1 LSVRR
6 CIDDIDLQKSMKTQ
20 RSDARALAAI
30 FSGHGQPFRLE
41 EFSIPQPGRGELL
54 VDIACSTI
62 CGSDLHTWHGR
73 RMEPTPCILG
83 HEIVGRIAAFGVDAP
98 RTDLTGQS
106 LQEGDRITWTI
117 AASCGGCFFCKRGL
131 PQKCEH
137 LFKYGHNAIA
147 PGKEFSGGFAEC
159 CILTAGTG
167 IVKLPDAL
175 SDSLAAPA
183 NCAVSTVAAAMRL
196 AENLE
201 GATVAVL
208 GCGVLGVNAIAMAR
222 YMGAERVIACD
233 LSADRNVVAKRF
245 GATDFATPSELRS
258 MLDEHTNGRGADI
271 SLEFSGAAAAVAGAI
286 AATRTGGVAVIAGT
300 TTPGAH
306 LQLDANDLVRRMLTI
321 RGLHNYGPQDLVMA
335 VDFLSATV
343 DSVPYDDLSGGSF
356 ALDDIEN
363 AFAASSEL
371 PGRRVAVIP

>member
-1 LSVRR
+1 
-6 CIDDIDLQKSMKTQ
+6 MKTQ

-83 HEIVGRIAAFGVDAP
+83 HEIVGRIAAFGADAP

-159 CILTAGTG
+159 CILTVGTG

-196 AENLE
+196 AENLD

-245 GATDFATPSELRS
+245 GATDFATPSELRA
-258 MLDEHTNGRGADI
+258 MLDELTNGRGADI